1 MVVIQKYQRTVTDV
15 GTDPMDG
22 DLMVHP
28 LCEDAVV
35 GSVIDTTSRA
45 DHQLGGVIIRRFVSL
60 LSSALS
66 LFGP

>member
-35 GSVIDTTSRA
+35 GSVID
-45 DHQLGGVIIRRFVSL
+45 HQLIEHAGGVIIRRFVSL